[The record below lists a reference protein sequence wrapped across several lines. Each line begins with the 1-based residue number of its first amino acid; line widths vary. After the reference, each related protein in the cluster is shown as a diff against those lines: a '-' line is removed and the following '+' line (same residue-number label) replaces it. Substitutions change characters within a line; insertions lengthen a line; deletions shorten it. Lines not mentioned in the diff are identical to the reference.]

1 MTAARIPPPATRP
14 PGHPATQKG
23 ERVPK
28 RTQSN
33 NSGYTLTEI
42 LTVIA
47 IVGMFSAIAMPAW
60 INIQRHAAVRAAAEE
75 LQSVFR
81 GARMRA
87 IASGRNVGVRF
98 TQSGNTWMYA
108 LYDDRNGNGIKTAEI
123 KSGVDKMIARPKRV
137 LDTVR
142 YASIATPAKTIIDPD
157 GDKLK
162 PGDSPVQFGSSAI
175 CSFSPLGTS
184 TPGTIYL
191 TDSNG
196 EIWCA
201 RSFGTTAKIR
211 LLRYLGGKTWVER

>member
-1 MTAARIPPPATRP
+1 MSKNTRN
-14 PGHPATQKG
+14 Q
-23 ERVPK
+23 
-28 RTQSN
+28 
-33 NSGYTLTEI
+33 SGYTITEL

-47 IVGMFSAIAMPAW
+47 IIGMFSAVAMPAW
-60 INIQRHAAVRAAAEE
+60 INLQRHAAVRAAAEE

-98 TQSGNTWMYA
+98 AKSGTTWMYA

-123 KSGVDKMIARPKRV
+123 NSGVDKMIARPKRV

-142 YASIATPAKTIIDPD
+142 YASIAAPNKTIVDPD
-157 GDKLK
+157 GAKLK
-162 PGDSPVQFGSSAI
+162 PTDSPVQFGSSSI
-175 CSFSPLGTS
+175 CSFSPLGTA
-184 TPGTIYL
+184 TPGSIYL

-201 RSFGTTAKIR
+201 RVYGTSAKVR
-211 LLRYLGGKTWVER
+211 VLRYEGGKTWVER

>member
-1 MTAARIPPPATRP
+1 MPTR
-14 PGHPATQKG
+14 T
-23 ERVPK
+23 R
-28 RTQSN
+28 SN
-33 NSGYTLTEI
+33 HSGYTITEL

-47 IVGMFSAIAMPAW
+47 IIGMFSAIALPSW
-60 INIQRHAAVRAAAEE
+60 INLQRHAAVRAAAEE

-98 TQSGNTWMYA
+98 TKSGTNWMYA

-123 KSGVDKMIARPKRV
+123 TSGVDKMIARPKRV

-142 YASIATPAKTIIDPD
+142 YASIATPTKTIIDPD
-157 GDKLK
+157 GDKLN
-162 PGDSPVQFGSSAI
+162 PTDSPVQFGTSAI
-175 CSFSPLGTS
+175 CSFSPLGAA
-184 TPGTIYL
+184 TPGSIYL

-201 RSFGTTAKIR
+201 RVYGTSAKVR
-211 LLRYLGGKTWVER
+211 VLRYVGGAKAAKAWVER